1 MAELAAVGV
10 ASSILQIVLFSISIF
25 KTTTKLISDS
35 QDALRE
41 EIHLEALTREQ
52 AAVVR
57 HLGSSLASRAVLSV
71 NEQAVVDPAREVRSE
86 TTALLD
92 LLAQFKSC
100 STDCNLFK
108 RSVDGA
114 ETAWKIHR
122 KKKDV
127 EERRKNLKL
136 INGRLAMTLLMVQR
150 FGQVC
155 LLFQTPRWC

>member
-1 MAELAAVGV
+1 VGI
-10 ASSILQIVLFSISIF
+10 ASSILQIVLFGIGVF
-25 KTTTKLISDS
+25 KTTTKLILDS

-52 AAVVR
+52 AAVAR
-57 HLGSSLASRAVLSV
+57 RLDSSLASRAVLSV
-71 NEQAVVDPAREVRSE
+71 NEQAVVDLAREVRSE

-100 STDCNLFK
+100 STDRDLFK
-108 RSVDGA
+108 RSLDGA

-127 EERRKNLKL
+127 EERRKKLEL

-150 FGQVC
+150 YDQVSPVH
-155 LLFQTPRWC
+155 TPKWS

>member
-10 ASSILQIVLFSISIF
+10 ASSILQILLFGISVF

-41 EIHLEALTREQ
+41 EIHLEALTHEQ
-52 AAVVR
+52 AAVAR
-57 HLGSSLASRAVLSV
+57 RLDSSLASRAVLSV
-71 NEQAVVDPAREVRSE
+71 NEQAVVDLAREVRSE

-100 STDCNLFK
+100 STDRNLFK
-108 RSVDGA
+108 RSLDGA

-127 EERRKNLKL
+127 EERRKNLEL
-136 INGRLAMTLLMVQR
+136 INGRLAMTLLMVQGY
-150 FGQVC
+150 GQV
-155 LLFQTPRWC
+155 FPVHTPKRS